1 MKQTALNWLILNIS
15 YTTSQG
21 EVISYQ
27 KDITRFVE
35 LAKQMEK
42 QQIEK
47 VFVDVTRAT
56 LQNIGIKSTLQDIID
71 FQKIAEVYYNEEFKP
86 K

>member
-42 QQIEK
+42 EQVIK
-47 VFVDVTRAT
+47 VFVDVSREVWKG
-56 LQNIGIKSTLQDIID
+56 LGRKLTLQDIID
-71 FQKIAEVYYNEEFKP
+71 FQKIAEVYYNEEFKS